1 MPQVD
6 SGIWTPELFACR
18 CPWTLY
24 GYPCLSVTC
33 EPAHDCMQ
41 LSVSSISVILDTAF
55 VKLNHGRVVNIVSH
69 CVVAEEASCS
79 AESCFCNQQDHGFV
93 WCYIVF
99 TQHAQPGGLWF
110 QYWGTCHN
118 KSCSSDQAFS
128 AFCDC
133 IFSSLSF
140 LSDMFRFMHFTVQS
154 FVCFVLLIFKKL
166 YYVTV
171 SFILVIN
178 YMAFL
183 VYMQLVE
190 HRSKQYFY
198 FYHV

>member
-1 MPQVD
+1 
-6 SGIWTPELFACR
+6 
-18 CPWTLY
+18 
-24 GYPCLSVTC
+24 
-33 EPAHDCMQ
+33 
-41 LSVSSISVILDTAF
+41 
-55 VKLNHGRVVNIVSH
+55 
-69 CVVAEEASCS
+69 
-79 AESCFCNQQDHGFV
+79 
-93 WCYIVF
+93 
-99 TQHAQPGGLWF
+99 
-110 QYWGTCHN
+110 
-118 KSCSSDQAFS
+118 
-128 AFCDC
+128 
-133 IFSSLSF
+133 
-140 LSDMFRFMHFTVQS
+140 MHFTVQS